1 MSEEVWLPD
10 ELTAD
15 ADWDLVS
22 QVSSSLTYDINK
34 VRAFVVALL
43 EDVNDHTAADKVNDI
58 LVATE

>member
-1 MSEEVWLPD
+1 MSDEVWLPD

-15 ADWDLVS
+15 TELDLVTLVADS
-22 QVSSSLTYDINK
+22 LVSDIGK

-43 EDVNDHTAADKVNDI
+43 QDVDDRQAAIKVNDI